1 MFRWFIVIYSDDYLD
16 TSGTCRFLQTSRSSI
31 SLTVKHHFPSTGWF
45 EGKPIGS
52 LGPWLNPEIELLF
65 SFESMDGNHEEGY
78 CGPFNGKN
86 PCICCLCSKRTHAYI
101 KWSSNVITKKKNME
115 VFEKNGGYLQFSS
128 IFSEDFH
135 YKHQAI
141 GVPPWRAMA
150 LRLLEPSENGAS
162 LDSDSRHFF
171 RYVDRHAQDMSWRKY
186 VFLVIK

>member
-101 KWSSNVITKKKNME
+101 KWSSNVITKKTWRFSKKMGVTSSSHPFFQRISIINI
-115 VFEKNGGYLQFSS
+115 KLLGYPRD
-128 IFSEDFH
+128 E
-135 YKHQAI
+135 
-141 GVPPWRAMA
+141 PWRC
-150 LRLLEPSENGAS
+150 
-162 LDSDSRHFF
+162 DSWNHPRTVHHWTRIPDIFF
-171 RYVDRHAQDMSWRKY
+171 GTLIGTPRTWVDVNMSFW
-186 VFLVIK
+186 